1 MVKYRNCVVLC
12 CASRI
17 NLLIDQVPLSIQI
30 VFGDLLTDGHLS
42 FAALIDLSLVGLAR
56 VLEVPAALGLDL
68 PD

>member
-1 MVKYRNCVVLC
+1 MLC
-12 CASRI
+12 CANRI
-17 NLLIDQVPLSIQI
+17 NLLIGQVPLSIQI
-30 VFGDLLTDGHLS
+30 VFGDLLTDGRLS